1 MRGQLGKLGSFF
13 IILAFSLIAFAGLE
27 YIAFGFQL
35 DDISTLNLSLIRGFQ
50 GALVRGRRCADV
62 GCDGC
67 GLMERVLTLSMW
79 WLAVQGD
86 VDMTRNFY
94 MARYVAPLF
103 TLTFAIFV
111 LILLF
116 NLLIAVM
123 SEGYEDVRAV
133 TPVLAAHCAWLW
145 P

>member
-1 MRGQLGKLGSFF
+1 
-13 IILAFSLIAFAGLE
+13 
-27 YIAFGFQL
+27 
-35 DDISTLNLSLIRGFQ
+35 
-50 GALVRGRRCADV
+50 
-62 GCDGC
+62 
-67 GLMERVLTLSMW
+67 
-79 WLAVQGD
+79 
-86 VDMTRNFY
+86 MTRNFY

-123 SEGYEDVRAV
+123 SEGYEDVRAA
-133 TPVLAAHCAWLW
+133 TPLLAAHCAWLW